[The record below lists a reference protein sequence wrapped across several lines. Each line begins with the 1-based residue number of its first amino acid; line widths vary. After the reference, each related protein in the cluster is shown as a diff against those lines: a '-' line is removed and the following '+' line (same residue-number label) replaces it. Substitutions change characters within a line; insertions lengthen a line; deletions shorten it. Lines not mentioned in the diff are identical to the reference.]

1 MERASVLFWW
11 SVADTDIYKAVSVT
25 VAAEA
30 AAEVDEEHPEAVG
43 ALREEEGA
51 VVSRESREARR
62 SLL

>member
-1 MERASVLFWW
+1 M
-11 SVADTDIYKAVSVT
+11 T

-30 AAEVDEEHPEAVG
+30 AAEVDEVRPEAVG

-51 VVSRESREARR
+51 VVSRGSKEARR

>member
-1 MERASVLFWW
+1 MLFRW
-11 SVADTDIYKAVSVT
+11 SATDTDIYKVVSVT

-30 AAEVDEEHPEAVG
+30 AAEVDEVHPEAVG

-51 VVSRESREARR
+51 MVSRGLREVRR